1 MTIVPTILMKRDVRA
16 KYVDGFVLAVPKSK
30 INAYLR
36 LARMCSK
43 IWLEHGALE
52 FRECVGDDLQIK
64 MGVPFP
70 KIIKT
75 KPKETVVFSW
85 ITYKSRAHRDSVNS
99 KVMKDSRMENMDPK
113 SMPFDSKRMV
123 YGGFKIQVNAS

>member
-1 MTIVPTILMKRDVRA
+1 MKRDVTPR
-16 KYVDGFVLAVPKSK
+16 YVDGFVLAVPRSK

-36 LARMCSK
+36 LARMCGK

-52 FRECVGDDLQIK
+52 FRECVGDDLEIN

-70 KIIKT
+70 KMIKT
-75 KPKETVVFSW
+75 RPKETVVFSW

-99 KVMKDSRMENMDPK
+99 KVMKDPRMENMDPK
-113 SMPFDSKRMV
+113 SMPFDPKRMV
-123 YGGFKIQVNAS
+123 YGGFKILVNAS